1 MRLAVCAAC
10 TALFVLLQS
19 TVLHVIAFHGVIP
32 DLSLIAVIFI
42 ANRNG
47 PVFGQSAGFIGGLV
61 EDFLSL
67 SPLGFHALLKTVIGF
82 CAGMSFGAVFFGSLF
97 MPMLMAG
104 AASIVKNFMTAI
116 LMAIISDS
124 ASANIFSWATLIE
137 IVYNMILAPFVFA
150 LLGFIKILVPKV
162 RG

>member
-1 MRLAVCAAC
+1 MRLVVSAAF
-10 TALFVLLQS
+10 TIALVLLQS
-19 TVLHVIAFHGVIP
+19 TVLHAAAIQGVIP

-47 PVFGQSAGFIGGLV
+47 SVFGESAGFAGGIV

-67 SPLGFHALLKTVIGF
+67 SPLGFHALLKTIVGFFAGSTFGVIFIG
-82 CAGMSFGAVFFGSLF
+82 SFF

-104 AASIVKNFMTAI
+104 AATILKYLLSAFLLAI
-116 LMAIISDS
+116 TNDPGTSGL
-124 ASANIFSWATLIE
+124 FSLGTLIE
-137 IVYNMILAPFVFA
+137 IAYNMILAPFIFA
-150 LLGFIKILVPKV
+150 FLNFFKVLVPRA